1 VRDNE
6 KSRKFYKKILV
17 EAKDFFAKRIA
28 NDIDDDN
35 NLDHDKDRLDHG
47 GAAVRGG
54 ATEILFIPDR
64 APGYMGGVQET
75 QGLVLDGGGD

>member
-28 NDIDDDN
+28 NDIHDDH
-35 NLDHDKDRLDHG
+35 NLDHDKDRGGHG
-47 GAAVRGG
+47 GSAVRGG